1 VGAAALD
8 AEAHAV
14 LHRPELAENL
24 RRLILLLERG
34 AIAVRSAP
42 FAGGGAPD
50 FSVFGGETGPFALL
64 VGPHRF
70 GVAAFGEPMLASV
83 HGRDG
88 AAQALLR
95 FEEVWGRAYDIG
107 APVAGILIRAERGGR
122 ARSEARPQSRPEGQS
137 SRETRASTNAGA
149 PGIG

>member
-1 VGAAALD
+1 MGAAALD

-42 FAGGGAPD
+42 LAGWAPD

-64 VGPHRF
+64 VGSHRF